1 MKIGVTAFQLTSLFN
16 QILSFMGSWIT
27 KMYWIWHRWKHDTIL
42 MLFQNNKT
50 FEDAP
55 GQDPLIVMTKE
66 TKETWFPRLSEYIV
80 SYQVPLKSG
89 KLENQVEFLQ
99 IFKPVQVPLKVRSV
113 A

>member
-1 MKIGVTAFQLTSLFN
+1 
-16 QILSFMGSWIT
+16 
-27 KMYWIWHRWKHDTIL
+27 

-99 IFKPVQVPLKVRSV
+99 IFKPLEQLLGHSMPT
-113 A
+113 